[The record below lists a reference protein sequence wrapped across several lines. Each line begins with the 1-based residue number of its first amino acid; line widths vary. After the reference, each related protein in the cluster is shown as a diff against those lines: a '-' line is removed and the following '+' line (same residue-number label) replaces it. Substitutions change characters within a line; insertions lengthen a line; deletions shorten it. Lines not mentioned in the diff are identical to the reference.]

1 MNILKESNVKIST
14 VLAFALMPLSG
25 FATDIYVPS
34 FPAMAAFFGTNR
46 GDIQLSLVIFIISS
60 GIAQLFVGSILDA
73 FGRYRLSLASLLIFA
88 LASFTIGITN
98 SLPVLLT
105 MRVVQGI
112 SVALIVVGKRAFF
125 MDVYTGSQL
134 KHYTSLFAIIW
145 STAPIIAPFIGGF
158 LQHFFGWESNFYFL
172 AIATLTLLVLE
183 LVYSGET
190 LKTPQSFKIRPL
202 LNVYSSILSTPDY
215 AISVMILGL
224 CFSTIM
230 LYNMASPFIIENVF
244 HQSAVAT
251 GNSSLLSGLA
261 VLSGGLLSKALIN
274 HSITRKIM
282 VVGPLLLILASLTI
296 VFMYIF
302 PNLIVMM
309 AMVMLIHMT
318 SGFTYNTF
326 YTYAL
331 GRFTSNAGTV
341 VGITSGSMFI
351 ITSIFSYTV
360 VNALHIQNVV
370 MLGVGYLIIA
380 SFIGV
385 LLMLFMQTRKRT
397 VTEEAPQ
404 VSPAIL
410 ADAA

>member
-1 MNILKESNVKIST
+1 MNILKESHVKIST

-397 VTEEAPQ
+397 VTEEVPQ

>member
-1 MNILKESNVKIST
+1 MNILKESHVKIST